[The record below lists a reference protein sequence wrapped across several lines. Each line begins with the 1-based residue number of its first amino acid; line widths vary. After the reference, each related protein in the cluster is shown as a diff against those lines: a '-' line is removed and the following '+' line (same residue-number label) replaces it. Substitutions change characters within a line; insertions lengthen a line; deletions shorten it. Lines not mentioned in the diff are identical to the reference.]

1 MAAKSVPQYCGQG
14 KGIFAEPDKADGTT
28 AQTGTQY
35 GYGRVPHNAEADD
48 TGAGQ
53 GKRNPQ
59 LAETKGIFKGKER
72 KALETQIQQREEKI
86 SAMLETIPDILKD
99 DGYPDVQAFMATYCK
114 AEVIVNNYNRELAE
128 WERKVKE
135 KSRPAEKERYAPPEK
150 QSVRD
155 QLRRLQ
161 AEGRQTKPK
170 HRSHDRER

>member
-1 MAAKSVPQYCGQG
+1 
-14 KGIFAEPDKADGTT
+14 
-28 AQTGTQY
+28 
-35 GYGRVPHNAEADD
+35 
-48 TGAGQ
+48 
-53 GKRNPQ
+53 
-59 LAETKGIFKGKER
+59 
-72 KALETQIQQREEKI
+72 
-86 SAMLETIPDILKD
+86 MLETIPDILKD

-155 QLRRLQ
+155 QLRWLQ

-170 HRSHDRER
+170 LRSHDRER